1 MTISPPAPDLSPTAD
16 VLRRNNVTQL
26 GDPTGRPI
34 VFAHGFGCG
43 QEAWKRVVPYF
54 SSDHRVVLFDH
65 VGSGGSDIS
74 EYERG
79 KYDSLHGYASDLLEV
94 LDALD
99 LRDAVVVGH
108 SVASMMAVLA
118 ANRDASRIGALVL
131 LGPSPRYV
139 NDDGYTGGFEQGDID
154 ALLDTLDAN
163 YLGWSR
169 EMAPMIV
176 GNLDRPELGEELT
189 ESFCSTDP
197 AIARQFA
204 HVTFLSDNRA
214 DLFEITVP
222 TLVLQS
228 TDDII
233 APRAVG
239 EYVHRTIAGSS
250 YRLLATTGHCAHLS
264 GADEVARE
272 IRSFLL

>member
-1 MTISPPAPDLSPTAD
+1 VTISPPAPELSPSTD

-26 GDPTGRPI
+26 GDQTARPI
-34 VFAHGFGCG
+34 VLAHGFGCG
-43 QEAWKRVVPYF
+43 QEAWKRVVPHF
-54 SSDHRVVLFDH
+54 TGDHRVVLFDH
-65 VGSGGSDIS
+65 VGSGGSDFAA
-74 EYERG
+74 YDHG
-79 KYDSLHGYASDLLEV
+79 KYDSLHGYATDLLEI

-99 LRDAVVVGH
+99 LRDAIVVGH
-108 SVASMMAVLA
+108 SVAAMMAVLA
-118 ANRDASRIGALVL
+118 ANRDSSRIGALVL

-139 NDDGYTGGFEQGDID
+139 NDDGYIGGFEQADID
-154 ALLDTLDAN
+154 GLLDTLDAN

-176 GNLDRPELGEELT
+176 GNVDRPELGEELT

-197 AIARQFA
+197 AIARHFA

-214 DLFEITVP
+214 DLLELTVP

-233 APRAVG
+233 APTAVG
-239 EYVHRTIAGSS
+239 QYVHGSIAGS
-250 YRLLATTGHCAHLS
+250 RFRHLAATGHCAHLS

-272 IRSFLL
+272 IRGFLS

>member
-1 MTISPPAPDLSPTAD
+1 MTISPPVPELSPSVD

-26 GDPTGRPI
+26 GNPLGRPV

-43 QEAWKRVVPYF
+43 QVAWKRVVPHFTDDY
-54 SSDHRVVLFDH
+54 RVVLFDH
-65 VGSGGSDIS
+65 VGSGSSDAS
-74 EYERG
+74 AYDRG
-79 KYDSLHGYASDLLEV
+79 KYDSLHGYATDLLEI
-94 LDALD
+94 LEALD

-108 SVASMMAVLA
+108 SVAAMMAVLA

-139 NDDGYTGGFEQGDID
+139 NDDGYVGGFEQADID
-154 ALLDTLDAN
+154 GLLDTLDAN

-189 ESFCSTDP
+189 ESFCRTDP
-197 AIARQFA
+197 AIARHFA
-204 HVTFLSDNRA
+204 HVTFLSDNRV
-214 DLFEITVP
+214 DLLDVTVP

-233 APRAVG
+233 APLTVG
-239 EYVHRTIAGSS
+239 EYVHVSIAGSS
-250 YRLLATTGHCAHLS
+250 YRMLATTGHCAHLS

-272 IRSFLL
+272 IRGFLS